1 MTKLRLYTV
10 FHLNLAFSMIP
21 GEHFPAIIERCYWP
35 ILALAEGGVP
45 VGVEMSGVTLKEIKR
60 LDPAF
65 VRRLKALWEE
75 GRCEFIGSGFSQAV
89 YPLIPAEVN
98 RWNLEAG
105 NRVYV
110 ELLGKRPVTALVNEQ
125 TYSKGLVDLYTG
137 AGYESII
144 MDWNNC
150 LMHNDYPRRYRYFP
164 QKAMGFES
172 GINVIWSNSI
182 AFQKFQRCVHGEITE
197 QDYLEYLFSNHS
209 SEEDRAFVLYCN
221 DAEVFDYRPGREV
234 EPGGEH
240 LRIAA
245 LLKRI
250 GADERAAFASP
261 GGIIDLFKGEGD
273 AFNAIKLESAEMPV
287 VCKKQTKY
295 NPVRWAVS
303 GRDSMHINTECY
315 KVYEELS
322 ALTEGEGD
330 PAVIEP
336 LKQALVELWG
346 SDFRTHTIDEKF
358 SYFQRRLGWLKSE
371 TERVLEA
378 GSLKSR
384 HLSIAVG
391 GGIVSDASPGR
402 EHYCSDGS
410 ASAPGA
416 PGEDARM
423 EIAGNV
429 LKVSTGT
436 ATVEF
441 LLNKGCALKGVT
453 FSQVFDEPLIGTIPH
468 GYYED
473 MRLGA
478 DFFSGHLI
486 HLARDGRK
494 STDLDAASYDIKE
507 DAASVTITL
516 EAALDIGTLWKVY
529 VISKTSPEV
538 ELTYKLK
545 VNGLASSSMR
555 LGIFTVLP
563 GAFDRDTLWYE
574 TTNGGTRP
582 ERYPLKGRN
591 ISHDEQV
598 SASVSASGCLGATDG
613 VVTIGDSRKCV
624 TVRTDKSKLY
634 SVPMLRF
641 TDLADSF
648 FLRLYHSI
656 GEIDDTACWTWRG
669 YNEITFAISAR
680 KI

>member
-1 MTKLRLYTV
+1 
-10 FHLNLAFSMIP
+10 MIP
-21 GEHFPAIIERCYWP
+21 EEHYPAIIERCYWP

-45 VGVEMSGVTLKEIKR
+45 VGVEMSGVTLREINR

-65 VRRLKALWEE
+65 VEKLKALWGE

-125 TYSKGLVDLYTG
+125 TYSLGLVDLYTG

-164 QKAMGFES
+164 QRAAGFES

-182 AFQKFQRCVHGEITE
+182 AFQKFQRCVHSEITE
-197 QDYLEYLFSNHS
+197 QDYLEYLFLNHS
-209 SEEDRAFVLYCN
+209 PGHDRAFVLYCN
-221 DAEVFDYRPGREV
+221 DAEVFDYRPGSDV

-240 LRIAA
+240 RFIAD

-250 GADERAAFASP
+250 DADDRVSLTLP
-261 GGIIDLFKGEGD
+261 GDIIALFKGTPD
-273 AFNAIKLESAEMPV
+273 AFNEIKLESAEMPV

-315 KVYEELS
+315 KVYGKLGGLIEGAGVEE
-322 ALTEGEGD
+322 
-330 PAVIEP
+330 AVIEP
-336 LKQALVELWG
+336 LKEALVELWG

-358 SYFQRRLGWLKSE
+358 SYFQKRLGWLKGE
-371 TERVLEA
+371 TERLLEA
-378 GSLKSR
+378 RLLKR
-384 HLSIAVG
+384 APVSIAVG
-391 GGIVSDASPGR
+391 EVIVSGGSPGR
-402 EHYCSDGS
+402 KDGS
-410 ASAPGA
+410 PGA
-416 PGEDARM
+416 DGAYECKYTSPPNAEGEDARI
-423 EIAGNV
+423 EFVGNV

-436 ATVEF
+436 AIVD
-441 LLNKGCALKGVT
+441 LLVNKGCALKGVT
-453 FSQVFDEPLIGTIPH
+453 FPGVSDEPLIGTIPH

-486 HLARDGRK
+486 HLARGGCK
-494 STDLDAASYDIKE
+494 TTDLGVATYDIQE
-507 DAASVTITL
+507 NDTSVTVRLKTP
-516 EAALDIGTLWKVY
+516 LDIGTLWKTY
-529 VISKTSPEV
+529 VISKEAPEV
-538 ELTYKLK
+538 ELTYRLKL
-545 VNGLASSSMR
+545 NGLASSSMR
-555 LGIFTVLP
+555 LGIFTALP
-563 GAFDRDTLWYE
+563 EAFDMDSLWYE
-574 TTNGGTRP
+574 TVNGGTAP
-582 ERYPLKGRN
+582 ERYPLRGRT

-598 SASVSASGCLGATDG
+598 NASVSASGCLGATDG
-613 VVTIGDSRKCV
+613 SVTIGDSRKCV
-624 TVRTDKSKLY
+624 TIHTDKSELY

-641 TDLADSF
+641 TDLGESF

-656 GEIDDTACWTWRG
+656 GEIDDTACWTLRG
-669 YNEITFAISAR
+669 YNEITFSISAR